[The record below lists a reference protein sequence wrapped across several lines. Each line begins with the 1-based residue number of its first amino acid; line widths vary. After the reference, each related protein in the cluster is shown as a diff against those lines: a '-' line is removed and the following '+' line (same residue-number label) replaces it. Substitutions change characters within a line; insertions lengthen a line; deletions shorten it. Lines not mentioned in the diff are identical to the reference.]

1 MIFEQMILWV
11 LAILA
16 VALTLRA
23 VLGPAP
29 WDRILGFNLLSAKI
43 VMIIAVCAFILKK
56 SYLLDVAL
64 IYSLFSFVGT
74 VIIARFVEK
83 RDRS

>member
-1 MIFEQMILWV
+1 
-11 LAILA
+11 
-16 VALTLRA
+16 
-23 VLGPAP
+23 
-29 WDRILGFNLLSAKI
+29 
-43 VMIIAVCAFILKK
+43 
-56 SYLLDVAL
+56 DVAL

>member
-1 MIFEQMILWV
+1 MIFEQVILWV

-23 VLGPAP
+23 VLGPTP

-43 VMIIAVCAFILKK
+43 VMIIAICAFILKK

-83 RDRS
+83 RDRP